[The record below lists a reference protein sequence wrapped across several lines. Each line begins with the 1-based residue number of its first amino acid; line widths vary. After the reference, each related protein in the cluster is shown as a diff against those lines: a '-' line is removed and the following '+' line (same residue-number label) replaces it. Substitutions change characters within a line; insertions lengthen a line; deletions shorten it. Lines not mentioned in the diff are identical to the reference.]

1 MAESWHLF
9 STDYVDDLYEC
20 FLNAH
25 ENNLLEDARKAL
37 ISMTPANMDTMLEN
51 EEGKD
56 EAVKKWEARKNMV
69 VENVPPTAPGEYFS
83 PYY

>member
-1 MAESWHLF
+1 
-9 STDYVDDLYEC
+9 
-20 FLNAH
+20 
-25 ENNLLEDARKAL
+25 
-37 ISMTPANMDTMLEN
+37 MTPANMDTMLEN

-56 EAVKKWEARKNMV
+56 EAVKKWEARKNIV